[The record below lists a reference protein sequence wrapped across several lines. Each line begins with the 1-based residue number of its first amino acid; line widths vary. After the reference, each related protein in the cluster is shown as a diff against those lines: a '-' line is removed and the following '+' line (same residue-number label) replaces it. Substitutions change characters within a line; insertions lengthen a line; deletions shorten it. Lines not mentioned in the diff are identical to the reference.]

1 MDIPRIVAY
10 VQSGDAD
17 PTQNH
22 YIPLVN
28 KTGQTNKSLIK
39 LNNKPMI
46 QYVLEAI
53 DGCPYISDIVISGI
67 QPKDIEPY
75 SPSKNCYYI
84 QSGKTAFE
92 STIIGINFV
101 NSFENPP
108 DYMCNIPSDLPL
120 ISTQVI
126 NKVFESIDWSKNFE
140 IYQNWVRE
148 ETIRLHYPKATKK
161 IQKFKNGHFAGGDF
175 YIYHPSILTP
185 KRLKITEALMKN
197 RKNFVMGAKVI
208 GMGLFIKIILK
219 ILSIE
224 DILRRF
230 KKLGVR
236 GSIYITD
243 FPETCVDL
251 DYVEDIDI
259 FEEYCQSPNRDITND
274 QPIIF
279 ISTDDV

>member
-1 MDIPRIVAY
+1 MEIPRIVAY

-53 DGCPYISDIVISGI
+53 DECTYISDIVVSGI
-67 QPKDIEPY
+67 TPKDIEPY

-84 QSGKTAFE
+84 ESGKSAFE

-101 NSFENPP
+101 NSLENPP

-120 ISTQVI
+120 ISPQII
-126 NKVFESIDWSKNFE
+126 NNVFESIDWSKNFE
-140 IYQNWVRE
+140 IYQNWVGE
-148 ETIRLHYPKATKK
+148 KAIRLHYPNASKK
-161 IQKFKNGHFAGGDF
+161 IHKLKNGSFAGGDF

-197 RKNFVMGAKVI
+197 RKNFLMGAKVI
-208 GMGLFIKIILK
+208 GIGILIKFILK
-219 ILSIE
+219 TLSLE

-230 KKLGVR
+230 KKLGIR
-236 GSIYITD
+236 GAIYITH

-259 FEEYCQSPNRDITND
+259 FEEYCQNLNRDITND
-274 QPIIF
+274 KPIIF
-279 ISTDDV
+279 LSTDDV